1 MLTSGGSACQG
12 GIGGIGGIGD
22 SGERGGGGGDSAEV
36 VVALQITTCL
46 VRALINSSGS
56 SSSVD
61 QAAAVTGT
69 SSNGNSNQEY
79 ALVMFPSD
87 LREDVI
93 GGLYKLLVV
102 FGISTGCE
110 LLAAA
115 HLQVCSSSS
124 SSSSGPTY
132 PDWVE
137 RVKVSASAGD
147 AKKFRSALKTLYVQY
162 VK

>member
-1 MLTSGGSACQG
+1 MLTSSGSACQG
-12 GIGGIGGIGD
+12 GGGIEGVGD
-22 SGERGGGGGDSAEV
+22 GVGAGGGCSAEV
-36 VVALQITTCL
+36 VVALQISICL
-46 VRALINSSGS
+46 VRALINSYGAS
-56 SSSVD
+56 SSID
-61 QAAAVTGT
+61 QAAAGTGT
-69 SSNGNSNQEY
+69 GGNGNQEC
-79 ALVMFPSD
+79 ASVLFPSD
-87 LREDVI
+87 LREEVI

-124 SSSSGPTY
+124 SGATY

-137 RVKVSASAGD
+137 RVRVSASAGD